1 MLQLILYF
9 LQMAIKSRESD
20 MKTQALAY
28 QNIVWAALTLCN
40 KTRDSYACPNNKKC
54 KETFGILENA
64 IHAIMELRK
73 QLWNVSEYILECYF
87 NCLI

>member
-1 MLQLILYF
+1 MNATDIIF
-9 LQMAIKSRESD
+9 LQMKSRESD

-28 QNIVWAALTLCN
+28 QNIVLAAFTLCN
-40 KTRDSYACPNNKKC
+40 KTRDSYPCPNNKKC

-73 QLWNVSEYILECYF
+73 QLWNVSKYILECYF
-87 NCLI
+87 NRLI